1 MRIASILLVLLACAA
16 CEDPVVVGPARPRAP
31 VGGPAPL
38 PPPPPPPPP
47 GAAPE
52 VDAGPQ
58 GPRFADEDF
67 VEVELQNRD
76 PFRSFAFQM
85 EGTSTPVV
93 VSRYVKMGDLAID
106 DMRLIAIVTGG
117 MRPYAM
123 VLDNQGMGH
132 VIEVRDYIGRPEIV
146 QTGGSE
152 SMPIQLNWR
161 VDRIRDGEVVLAR
174 EDPTAPNQP
183 PVFRTMQL
191 HPEGEA
197 ASRRGIVTGPSSA
210 SDPTSGPS
218 LPPASTNPGFRITL
232 TPPEQPQTPAPRR

>member
-1 MRIASILLVLLACAA
+1 MRILLVLIVLLGFG
-16 CEDPVVVGPARPRAP
+16 CEDPVVVGPARRP
-31 VGGPAPL
+31 VRPSNAGG

-47 GAAPE
+47 GEAPPP
-52 VDAGPQ
+52 GPT

-67 VEVELQNRD
+67 VEVDLQNRD
-76 PFRSFAFQM
+76 PFRSFAFQLD
-85 EGTSTPVV
+85 GTTTPVV

-117 MRPYAM
+117 ARPYAM

-146 QTGGSE
+146 QTGGTE

-197 ASRRGIVTGPSSA
+197 ASRRGIVTGPSTA

-218 LPPASTNPGFRITL
+218 LPPASGTPGFRLTI
-232 TPPEQPQTPAPRR
+232 TPPEQQTPAPRR